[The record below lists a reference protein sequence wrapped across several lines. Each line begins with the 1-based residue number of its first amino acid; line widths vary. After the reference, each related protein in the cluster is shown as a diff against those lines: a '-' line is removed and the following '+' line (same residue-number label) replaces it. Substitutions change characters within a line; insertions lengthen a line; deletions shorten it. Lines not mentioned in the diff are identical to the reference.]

1 MLEWR
6 VESPDDLENFI
17 RFTEHLDQQAEETLC
32 LDDMGNDMESRD
44 AFLQEG
50 RQTLEG
56 QGDLR
61 VTAEV
66 DLKTDGAV
74 TMLDV
79 PPDRPALNWG
89 SGGTSSGRGNP
100 ASWKTSWNRTASTGK
115 ARVLCIRTGR
125 IPAER
130 GKALERCGPRRTERP
145 GTLLRIG
152 RTAAE

>member
-1 MLEWR
+1 M
-6 VESPDDLENFI
+6 ESPDDLENFI

-44 AFLQEG
+44 AFLQEV

-74 TMLDV
+74 TMLE
-79 PPDRPALNWG
+79 R
-89 SGGTSSGRGNP
+89 
-100 ASWKTSWNRTASTGK
+100 
-115 ARVLCIRTGR
+115 R
-125 IPAER
+125 IAQH
-130 GKALERCGPRRTERP
+130 
-145 GTLLRIG
+145 
-152 RTAAE
+152 